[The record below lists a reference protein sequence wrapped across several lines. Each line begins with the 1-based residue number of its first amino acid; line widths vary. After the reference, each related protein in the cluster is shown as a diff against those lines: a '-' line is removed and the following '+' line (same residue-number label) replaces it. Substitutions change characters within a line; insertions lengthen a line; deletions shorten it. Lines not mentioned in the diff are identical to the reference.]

1 MYQFHLPSLLVA
13 NTSVITLCGLLL
25 LFSWLRGREQRLLL
39 WAGIMLL
46 LASAGLILNALRGQ
60 GMDWLPIIV
69 GNMLLLLCAA
79 MNWTAMRLFCGRS
92 PRYAWVLA
100 GSLLWLTACFW
111 PTFYDS
117 LQARVLF
124 NTLLMGLYMLAALFE
139 LWRARSQLDVSPVPA
154 MSLIAFH
161 LAFMTVRALL
171 SFDESVGS
179 LQSSPLFGYLLIESV
194 LYAVGMA
201 FVMLSMVKERA
212 EHGLRLAAYRDVLTG
227 VANRRGFL
235 ESGERL
241 LSLCRR
247 QQQPLALLLF
257 DLDHFKRINDG
268 FGHAAGDQV
277 LIDFATLVQSQM
289 RKEDIFARIG
299 GEEFACLIVADRWQA
314 MTVAER
320 IRGLFFASGSDDLLR
335 SVSAGVTFSD
345 SGNHD
350 LTYLM
355 ALADKALY
363 RAKHQG
369 RNRVECQVADDSPRL
384 AQAVVDVSR

>member
-25 LFSWLRGREQRLLL
+25 LFTWLRGREQRLLL

-46 LASAGLILNALRGQ
+46 LASVGLVLNALRGQ

-79 MNWTAMRLFCGRS
+79 TNWTAMRLFCGRS

-100 GSLLWLTACFW
+100 GSLVWLAVCFW
-111 PTFYDS
+111 PAFYDS
-117 LQARVLF
+117 LQARVQF
-124 NTLLMGLYMLAALFE
+124 NAVLIGLYMLAALFE
-139 LWRARSQLDVSPVPA
+139 LWRARSQLDVSPLPA
-154 MSLIAFH
+154 MILIAFH
-161 LAFMTVRALL
+161 FAFISLRALL
-171 SFDESVGS
+171 SPEKSVGA
-179 LQSSPLFGYLLIESV
+179 LQNSPLFGYLLIESL
-194 LYAVGMA
+194 LYAVGIA
-201 FVMLSMVKERA
+201 FVILSMVKERA

-277 LIDFATLVQSQM
+277 LVDFATLVQNQM

-299 GEEFACLIVADRWQA
+299 GEEFACLIVANRWQA
-314 MTVAER
+314 MAVAER
-320 IRGLFFASGSDDLLR
+320 IRCLFFATGSDGLLR
-335 SVSAGVTFSD
+335 SVSAGIAFSGSKD
-345 SGNHD
+345 HD
-350 LTYLM
+350 LARLL
-355 ALADKALY
+355 ALADQALY

-369 RNRVECQVADDSPRL
+369 RNRVECQGGDDSPGV
-384 AQAVVDVSR
+384 AQAGVGISR